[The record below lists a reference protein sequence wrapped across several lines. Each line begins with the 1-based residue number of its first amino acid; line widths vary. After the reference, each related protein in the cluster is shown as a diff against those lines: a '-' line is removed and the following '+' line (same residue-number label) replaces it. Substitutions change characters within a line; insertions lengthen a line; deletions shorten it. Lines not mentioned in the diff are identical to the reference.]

1 MAAALWLALLLACGQ
16 TVATVHLL
24 SHAGAQVAA
33 PVKAG
38 QGDASLER
46 FGCELCLLA
55 VTLGTAAPALQVRDA
70 GPVALRHA
78 APRAQPGTSAAVAP
92 RLAYRSRAP
101 PSSLR

>member
-24 SHAGAQVAA
+24 SHADAQAA
-33 PVKAG
+33 AAAKAG

-46 FGCELCLLA
+46 IGCELCLLA
-55 VTLGTAAPALQVRDA
+55 ATVGTAAPALQVRDL
-70 GPVALRHA
+70 GPVALRHV
-78 APRAQPGTSAAVAP
+78 APRSRPVITAAVAP

-101 PSSLR
+101 PSSML